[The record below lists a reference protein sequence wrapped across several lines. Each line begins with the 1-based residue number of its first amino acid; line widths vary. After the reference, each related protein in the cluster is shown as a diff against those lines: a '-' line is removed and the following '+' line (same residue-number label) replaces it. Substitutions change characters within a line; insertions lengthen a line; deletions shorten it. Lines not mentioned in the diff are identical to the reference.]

1 MSSTQNVQTDDAIAG
16 PQHEVQRKL
25 GRSLLQLQQYELLL
39 KELIVHSEESGTID
53 TMVKERRKRTKETRL
68 KTLGGLLRTASKTLI
83 RTAPFEELPDLDE
96 LHDKPY
102 LRMRSALQLSPE
114 DGACLKAD
122 LKRLLKLRNRL
133 VHHFLAH
140 FNIFSVEG
148 CHAASAHLDES
159 YVIIKTAY
167 TQLIGWAENLQQLR
181 QQAGV
186 YIQSDAFKNALKSQ
200 LRSTTGATDDPT

>member
-1 MSSTQNVQTDDAIAG
+1 MSSPQNIQTNDAIAG

-53 TMVKERRKRTKETRL
+53 TMAKERRKRTKETRL

-102 LRMRSALQLSPE
+102 IRIRSALQLSPE
-114 DGACLKAD
+114 DGARLKAD
-122 LKRLLKLRNRL
+122 LKKLLKLRNRL
-133 VHHFLAH
+133 VHHFLAQ

-148 CHAASAHLDES
+148 CHAASIHLDES
-159 YVIIKTAY
+159 YVIVKTAY
-167 TQLIGWAENLQQLR
+167 TQLIGWAESLQQLR
-181 QQAGV
+181 QEAGV
-186 YIQSDAFKNALKSQ
+186 YIQSDSFKNALKSQ
-200 LRSTTGATDDPT
+200 LRSPTGATDDPI